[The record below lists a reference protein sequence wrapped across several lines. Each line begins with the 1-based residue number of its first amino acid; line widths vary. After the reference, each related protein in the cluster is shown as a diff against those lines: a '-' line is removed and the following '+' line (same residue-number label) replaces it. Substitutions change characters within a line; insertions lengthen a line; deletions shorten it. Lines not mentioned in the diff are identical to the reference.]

1 MLQKGWLE
9 IRNISLCLLGFSWA
23 RQRCCSK
30 ATSRRLWS
38 NREAPS
44 MTSVTFWAWR
54 RFVFCRN
61 KCTRWSSCFKFRGTR
76 RVSAG
81 SRSLL
86 HFYLC
91 CLHFPE
97 LFLSASKEKCLSCGC
112 HLQVRRVGGQ
122 REQWRLSYNPF
133 CLLTGATL
141 NSALFSALVGR
152 EKKNKHQPLFLFH
165 SGFFPHKSFELYFR
179 RAALWKRFILL
190 KDQCSQI

>member
-1 MLQKGWLE
+1 MLE
-9 IRNISLCLLGFSWA
+9 FSWA

-30 ATSRRLWS
+30 ATSRRLWA
-38 NREAPS
+38 NQEA
-44 MTSVTFWAWR
+44 FWARR

-61 KCTRWSSCFKFRGTR
+61 KCTCCWSCFKFRGPR

-81 SRSLL
+81 SRSVL

-97 LFLSASKEKCLSCGC
+97 LFLSASNKKCLSCWC

-122 REQWRLSYNPF
+122 REQWRLSYNPS

-152 EKKNKHQPLFLFH
+152 KRKQTSASLSSFIVD
-165 SGFFPHKSFELYFR
+165 FFPHKSFEMYFR
-179 RAALWKRFILL
+179 RAALWKRFVLL
-190 KDQCSQI
+190 KNECSHI